1 MLVRGKD
8 PVFFL
13 CFFLLLEF
21 EFPLHSVFFAWIPAT
36 VVEREKE
43 KEEAG

>member
-21 EFPLHSVFFAWIPAT
+21 EFPPSLSFFARIPAT
-36 VVEREKE
+36 VREREKE